1 MPVAKY
7 KMPDG
12 SVAKI
17 RVAKGTTDDQAK
29 KMFEDMIADPQS
41 DLMKDY
47 AKRQEPGIGQKALG
61 AAEAGMT
68 MASSIP
74 AAVAMAGGFLGGS
87 AAAMKEG
94 QFGTPEAAQ
103 EIQRGSM
110 EAAKKLTYMPRT
122 EAGQRYVKGISEAA
136 DIIPPFLPMAGQ
148 IQPFVRPAAIQAQ
161 TASIP
166 VINALAEKAAPIVA
180 KTQEMGRNALAR
192 TKEKFPGVDVPDVPK
207 SAGAAEAE
215 IEMQRRMR
223 AESLPAPVKL
233 RKGQI
238 TKEPGQ
244 QQFEEEMK
252 VAYPEDIGKPLV
264 QSEREQNQAI
274 LKNFD
279 LFTEA
284 TGAEMSGENMLRPL
298 GRIVDQALVN
308 YAKQRKSEI
317 TSAYD
322 AAKAAGAMDEPVQYQ
337 GVVDYISKQT
347 PTTRTK
353 LAPLLQGVF
362 EELKKNDPQGSGK
375 ISINNLEDVRKYINR
390 HYEIGT
396 PSEVHAI
403 EMKKIIDAATEGQGG
418 ELYKK
423 ARALN
428 QRYKKEFE
436 DVAAVDKL
444 LSQKPGTRDRRVALE
459 DVFDHVVLKGSLDD
473 TKNIAF
479 LLKKGGE
486 QGQQA
491 WREMVGQTIDHIKS
505 SVTRRTDGSFSMAKF
520 DSIMRDLDSSGK
532 LDYLFGKKGA
542 DQLRDLHMTARDVY
556 IKEPGYINTSKTT
569 SRLLGSL
576 DRIKEITKNIPI
588 AGKIAESAADIA
600 TKNALKK
607 QVKEAINYNKLM

>member
-12 SVAKI
+12 SVARIK
-17 RVAKGTTDDQAK
+17 VAEGTTDDQAK

-41 DLMKDY
+41 TLMKDY

-61 AAEAGMT
+61 AAEAGLT
-68 MASSIP
+68 MASSVP
-74 AAVAMAGGFLGGS
+74 AAIAMTGGFLGGT

-103 EIQRGSM
+103 EIQRGAM
-110 EAAKKLTYMPRT
+110 EAAQKLTYMPRT
-122 EAGQRYVKGISEAA
+122 EAGQRYVKGVAEAA
-136 DIIPPFLPMAGQ
+136 DIIPPFLPMAAQ
-148 IQPFVRPAAIQAQ
+148 IQPFIRPAAIQAQ
-161 TASIP
+161 TAAIP
-166 VINALAEKAAPIVA
+166 AINALAERAAPMVA
-180 KTQEMGRNALAR
+180 KTQQIGRNALAR
-192 TKEKFPGVDVPDVPK
+192 ARASDVPDVSK

-215 IEMQRRMR
+215 IEMQRRIR
-223 AESLPAPVKL
+223 AESLREPVKL

-252 VAYPEDIGKPLV
+252 VTYPEDIGKPLV

-279 LFTEA
+279 LFTQA

-308 YAKQRKSEI
+308 YANKRKSQI
-317 TSAYD
+317 NAAYKEAD
-322 AAKAAGAMDEPVQYQ
+322 ETGAMNEPVQYQ
-337 GVVDYISKQT
+337 GVIDYISSQT

-353 LAPLLQGVF
+353 LVPLLQGVY
-362 EELKKNDPQGSGK
+362 EELKKNDPQGTGLIPIK
-375 ISINNLEDVRKYINR
+375 NLEDVRKYINR
-390 HYEIGT
+390 HYEAGT
-396 PSEVHAI
+396 PSQGHAI
-403 EMKKIIDAATEGQGG
+403 EMKNIIDAATEGKGG
-418 ELYKK
+418 ESYKK
-423 ARALN
+423 ARALAY
-428 QRYKKEFE
+428 QYKKEFE

-459 DVFDHVVLKGSLDD
+459 DVFEHVVLKGSLDD
-473 TKNIAF
+473 TKNVAR

-486 QGQQA
+486 EGQQA
-491 WREMVGQTIDHIKS
+491 WKEMVGQTVDHIKS
-505 SVTRRTDGSFSMAKF
+505 SVTRRTDGAFSMAKF
-520 DSIMRDLDSSGK
+520 DAIMRDLDSSGK

-542 DQLRDLHMTARDVY
+542 EELRDLHMTAKDVY
-556 IKEPGYINTSKTT
+556 GKEPGYINAPKTA
-569 SRLLGSL
+569 SRLIGML
-576 DRIKEITKNIPI
+576 DRIQKITKNIPI
-588 AGKIAESAADIA
+588 AGKVAESAAEIA

-607 QVKEAINYNKLM
+607 QVSEAINYNKLM